1 MTYYEYIKS
10 LSKNEIIILLLYMC
24 INTEML
30 KSGFRVKNYR
40 WSGLLFRL
48 CSHQNINI
56 KKTNVDGFL
65 SQDYDGKT
73 VYQYF
78 QDMSLQ
84 EMSGVLGLL
93 AVSER
98 AREDVLFG
106 GNAVH
111 ILEAK
116 LRPSK
121 KVLRWL
127 GREIVE

>member
-10 LSKNEIIILLLYMC
+10 LSKNEMIILLLYMC

-30 KSGFRVKNYR
+30 KSGFRVKNYI
-40 WSGLLFRL
+40 WPGLLFRFY
-48 CSHQNINI
+48 SHQNIDPDKI
-56 KKTNVDGFL
+56 NVDGFL

-73 VYQYF
+73 VYQHF

-84 EMSGVLGLL
+84 EMSGALGLL

-106 GNAVH
+106 GNSVH
-111 ILEAK
+111 ILTAK
-116 LRPSK
+116 SRPNK
-121 KVLRWL
+121 MVLRWL
-127 GREIVE
+127 GRKIVE

>member
-10 LSKNEIIILLLYMC
+10 LSKNEMIILFLYMC
-24 INTEML
+24 ANQEMIWHGFNE
-30 KSGFRVKNYR
+30 KSYKQPAV
-40 WSGLLFRL
+40 LFRFY
-48 CSHQNINI
+48 SHKNI
-56 KKTNVDGFL
+56 KPEKVNVDGFL
-65 SQDYDGKT
+65 SQEYDRKT
-73 VYQYF
+73 VYQHF

-111 ILEAK
+111 ILAAK
-116 LRPSK
+116 SRPSK
-121 KVLRWL
+121 MVLRWL

>member
-111 ILEAK
+111 ILEEK